1 MGGGTY
7 MCSFCNCVIWERI
20 NRWCNGS
27 TDKSELERRE
37 FDSHWGFKLYF
48 PFGHEKSTNNF
59 MNTIYKFLIL
69 GEISASIGYFS
80 CLILLLIYKNVV
92 NSI

>member
-1 MGGGTY
+1 

-37 FDSHWGFKLYF
+37 FDSHWGFL
-48 PFGHEKSTNNF
+48 NF
-59 MNTIYKFLIL
+59 TFHSDMKKVPTIL
-69 GEISASIGYFS
+69 
-80 CLILLLIYKNVV
+80 
-92 NSI
+92 